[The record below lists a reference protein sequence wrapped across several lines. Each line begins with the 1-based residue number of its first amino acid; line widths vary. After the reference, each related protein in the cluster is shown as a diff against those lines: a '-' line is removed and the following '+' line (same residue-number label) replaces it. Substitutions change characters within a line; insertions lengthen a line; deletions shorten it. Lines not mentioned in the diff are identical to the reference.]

1 MKTINRAD
9 DSERKR
15 NKKINSNRERLA
27 MRKTRQTDRQIAR
40 VSAKERIKNRVHQL
54 FLVYPNEIFWCF

>member
-15 NKKINSNRERLA
+15 NKKINSNRERHA
-27 MRKTRQTDRQIAR
+27 MRKTRQTDR
-40 VSAKERIKNRVHQL
+40 
-54 FLVYPNEIFWCF
+54 